1 MKPKQNQR
9 KEADKTRSAIL
20 KAATKLFAEKG
31 FSGTPTAA
39 IAKAAKVNEALI
51 FHHFGNKVELW
62 KKVKI
67 TITQNSQ
74 VSIIN
79 PKPASLQEFLHET
92 IQQRLNLYDN
102 NPLLHKIIQWQRLE
116 DKRETLL
123 SANPLAPDTWIQS
136 IQYLQQ
142 HKKIQSSL
150 SAESIVIWLAASINA
165 IIQDDLK
172 IFHDQKIRA
181 EYISLI
187 MEGFEK
193 TLK

>member
-1 MKPKQNQR
+1 MKPKLNQR
-9 KEADKTRSAIL
+9 KEADKTRLAIL

-67 TITQNSQ
+67 EITQNSQ

-79 PKPASLQEFLHET
+79 PKPASLQEFLQEAV
-92 IQQRLNLYDN
+92 QQRLTLYDN
-102 NPLLHKIIQWQRLE
+102 NPLLHKIVQWQRLE
-116 DKRETLL
+116 DKRDALL
-123 SANPLAPDTWIQS
+123 SANPLAPDSWIPA

-142 HKKIQSSL
+142 HKKIQPSL
-150 SAESIVIWLAASINA
+150 PTESIVIWLAASINA
-165 IIQDDLK
+165 IIQDDLRV
-172 IFHDQKIRA
+172 FHDSKTRM
-181 EYISLI
+181 EYIKLI
-187 MEGFEK
+187 TNGFEK
-193 TLK
+193 ALK

>member
-1 MKPKQNQR
+1 MKPKLNQR
-9 KEADKTRSAIL
+9 READKTRSAII

-31 FSGTPTAA
+31 FSGAPTAA

-67 TITQNSQ
+67 EITQNSQ
-74 VSIIN
+74 VSPIS
-79 PKPASLQEFLHET
+79 PQPSSLQEFLQAA

-116 DKRETLL
+116 DKRDVLL
-123 SANPLAPDTWIQS
+123 SANPLAPNTWIPS
-136 IQYLQQ
+136 VQYLQKQ
-142 HKKIQSSL
+142 KKIQSSL
-150 SAESIVIWLAASINA
+150 PAESIVIWLLASINA
-165 IIQDDLK
+165 AVQDDLRV
-172 IFHDQKIRA
+172 FHDPKMRE

-187 MEGFEK
+187 MKGFEK
-193 TLK
+193 ALK